1 MELFADWHTHTTY
14 SDGHGTVA
22 ENVRAA
28 IDRGLEE
35 LGITDHGPRNI
46 GVGVKDD
53 DTYLEIRETVKNL
66 NNEGSEITVKV
77 GAEADIIDVDGRID
91 ISAAV
96 ARDLDIL
103 IVGLHPYIWPATLD
117 GIWSV
122 VGVNQMA
129 KFSRSLREK
138 ARVVNTKALKEVIG
152 SYDVDFISHPDLKM
166 PVDIPELAAA
176 CAKWD
181 TALEINTGH
190 HYEKEELVRT
200 ASKKGVDFVVS
211 SDAHFPQTVGELA
224 AGAALLEKF
233 NIPAERVVNARE
245 TRH

>member
-1 MELFADWHTHTTY
+1 MEVFADWHTHTTY

-53 DTYLEIRETVKNL
+53 DTYLKIRETVKNL
-66 NNEGSEITVKV
+66 NNGCSEITVKV
-77 GAEADIIDVDGRID
+77 GAEADIIDAGGMID
-91 ISAAV
+91 ISAKV
-96 ARDLDIL
+96 AKDLDIL
-103 IVGLHPYIWPATLD
+103 IVGLHPYIWPATLE

-122 VGVNQMA
+122 VGINQLA
-129 KFSRSLREK
+129 KLSRSMREK
-138 ARVVNTKALKEVIG
+138 ARVVNTKALKEAV
-152 SYDVDFISHPDLKM
+152 SSFDVDFISHPDLKM
-166 PVDIPELAAA
+166 PVDIAELAAA
-176 CAKWD
+176 CAKRD

-190 HYEKEELVRT
+190 HYDKEELVRI

-211 SDAHFPQTVGELA
+211 SDAHFPQTVGELSE
-224 AGAALLEKF
+224 GVALLEKF
-233 NIPAERVVNARE
+233 NIPVERVVNARE
-245 TRH
+245 THH

>member
-1 MELFADWHTHTTY
+1 MEVFADWHTHTTF

-28 IDRGLEE
+28 VDRGLEE

-53 DTYLEIRETVKNL
+53 QTFLKIRETVKSL
-66 NNEGSEITVKV
+66 NNGCSEITVKV
-77 GAEADIIDVDGRID
+77 GAEADIIDADGMID

-103 IVGLHPYIWPATLD
+103 IVGLHPYIWPATWE
-117 GIWSV
+117 GVWSV
-122 VGVNQMA
+122 VGINQLA

-138 ARVVNTKALKEVIG
+138 ARVINTKALKEAVN
-152 SYDVDFISHPDLKM
+152 SFDVDFISHPDLKM
-166 PVDIPELAAA
+166 PVDIAELAAV
-176 CAKWD
+176 CAKRD

-190 HYEKEELVRT
+190 HYDKEELVRI

-224 AGAALLEKF
+224 AGVALLEKF
-233 NIPAERVVNARE
+233 NVPAERVVNARE